1 MIPAWLSFF
10 DAILAVALVLAGIF
24 GAHFA
29 FAPPFF
35 GFQLFAL
42 GFVLGI
48 IGFIVGV
55 IGIFATR
62 SPQRAAARP
71 RAVVGTVL
79 SIFVAFP
86 VLVIILNSL
95 KYPPIND
102 ITTDI
107 DNPPEFEHATG
118 LPANQGR
125 DMKYDKP
132 KYAERQSSGYGKLE
146 PLKVAS
152 DPDATFAKV
161 EAVAKQMPSWEVT
174 AEYPRTRSLEG
185 ICTSGLFHF
194 QDDFVIQVRPASDGA
209 GSLIE
214 MRSKSRDGLGDFG
227 VNYKRIKSF
236 LAKFA
241 QNSPAGG

>member
-10 DAILAVALVLAGIF
+10 DAILAVVLVLTGIL

-29 FAPPFF
+29 IATPFL

-42 GFVLGI
+42 GFLLGI
-48 IGFIVGV
+48 VGFIVGV

-62 SPQRAAARP
+62 SAERAAARP
-71 RAVVGTVL
+71 RAVFGTVL
-79 SIFVAFP
+79 SMFVAFP
-86 VLVIILNSL
+86 VIVIILSSL

-102 ITTDI
+102 ITTDV
-107 DNPPEFEHATG
+107 DNPPEFEHATE
-118 LPANQGR
+118 LPPNQSR

-132 KYAERQSSGYGKLE
+132 KYAERQSNGYGNVA
-146 PLKVAS
+146 PLKVNS

-174 AEYPRTRSLEG
+174 AEYPKTRSIEG
-185 ICTSGLFHF
+185 VCTSSLFHF
-194 QDDFVIQVRPASDGA
+194 QDDFVIQVRPATDG
-209 GSLIE
+209 GSSLIE

-227 VNYKRIKSF
+227 VNYKRIKRF
-236 LAKFA
+236 FA
-241 QNSPAGG
+241 RFTQDSGAG